1 MKFVPLAYEHL
12 DQMVEMEKEAFA
24 SPWSKNMF
32 IPELSHPYAHYIVY
46 VNGDEVVAYAGYH
59 NVVDE
64 AHITNVV
71 VKKEYRGKG
80 IGAFMMSRLI
90 DDARLV
96 GLKRMTLEVQTDNIS
111 AIKMYESFG
120 FVTEGIRKNY
130 YEGIHDAYI
139 MWKDL

>member
-1 MKFVPLAYEHL
+1 
-12 DQMVEMEKEAFA
+12 
-24 SPWSKNMF
+24 
-32 IPELSHPYAHYIVY
+32 
-46 VNGDEVVAYAGYH
+46 
-59 NVVDE
+59 
-64 AHITNVV
+64 
-71 VKKEYRGKG
+71 
-80 IGAFMMSRLI
+80 MSRLI

-96 GLKRMTLEVQTDNIS
+96 GLKRMTLEVQTDNIF